1 MKIRQWSLYKRI
13 KMKRMILKRIFLL
26 AIGCMLFGT
35 AKAQHQALFDE
46 YLREVGDRSELFIGK
61 MEPGYSSAAY
71 KNHPYW
77 FEEDFLRGEVMY
89 KGLLYRDVLLRY
101 DVFLQQLVVKTPVK
115 QSNVNVPMLE
125 VESFTMGETAFT
137 AHEGEFMA
145 VLYDGSRVRL
155 LERMR
160 INLKE
165 DTEQTKVQYEFK
177 RQMNFFVLHDGK
189 MTEVGKMRSVLKQFP
204 ELEKELKRY
213 AKMNRLNFRENRKSS
228 LMSILK
234 YVDELLVNP

>member
-1 MKIRQWSLYKRI
+1 MKHIVLWI
-13 KMKRMILKRIFLL
+13 M
-26 AIGCMLFGT
+26 GCLFCGVVN
-35 AKAQHQALFDE
+35 AQEQQLFDE
-46 YLREVGDRSELFIGK
+46 YLREAGDRAEMFVGK
-61 MEPGYSSAAY
+61 METGYSSMAFI
-71 KNHPYW
+71 NHPYW
-77 FEEDFLRGEVMY
+77 ADEEFLSGEVRY
-89 KGLLYRDVLLRY
+89 KGLLYKNVLLRY
-101 DVFLQQLVVKTPVK
+101 DAYLKQLVVKTPVK
-115 QSNVNVPMLE
+115 QSNVYIPMHL
-125 VESFTMGETAFT
+125 VEGFAI
-137 AHEGEFMA
+137 EGTVYAKYNDEFMA

>member
-1 MKIRQWSLYKRI
+1 
-13 KMKRMILKRIFLL
+13 MILKRLFLL
-26 AIGCMLFGT
+26 AIGCMVLGT
-35 AKAQHQALFDE
+35 VKAQHQDLFDE
-46 YLREVGDRSELFIGK
+46 YLREVGDQSELFVGK
-61 MEPGYSSAAY
+61 MEPGYSSTAF

-77 FEEDFLRGEVMY
+77 FGEDFLVGEVKY

-101 DVFLQQLVVKTPVK
+101 DVFLKQLIVKTPVK
-115 QSNVNVPMLE
+115 QSNVNVPMHL
-125 VESFTMGETAFT
+125 VETFTVEETPFIVQD
-137 AHEGEFMA
+137 GEFMA
-145 VLYDGSRVRL
+145 VLYDGSRLKL

-160 INLKE
+160 VNMKE

-177 RQMNFFVLHDGK
+177 RQVKYFVLCDGK
-189 MTEVGKMRSVLKQFP
+189 MTEVSKMRSVLKLYP